1 MRINE
6 TSLSYHMEDGTNG
19 VPAGYK
25 QTEVGLIPS
34 DWEVRPLGALV
45 TITSGESPS
54 HFRFGPVG
62 IPYFKVEQLNNSPK
76 YLGSEETDY
85 FLVGSPR
92 TIPAGSV
99 VFPKRGASIMLNKIR
114 LLKASGYMDT
124 NMMALTP
131 GGDLDSGY
139 LFYTLSH
146 LGLASVADMTSIPQI
161 NNKHI
166 HPFLIPF
173 PSLSEQ
179 RVIAGTL
186 SNVDDLIASLAALI
200 EKKRAMK
207 KGAMRQLL
215 TGKTR
220 LPGFTAT
227 WAEGTFEQLAIPSRE
242 RAMPGDVPAS
252 TPLVELEQLESGS
265 GRLIDTS
272 QASEAV
278 SLKAVFKPGDVLFGK
293 LRAYLRKFWYT
304 DVAGLCTTEIWVLR
318 ARAGVSGRFVRY
330 VVETDQFID
339 VASGAY
345 GTHMP
350 RSDWGTVRAIPVAIP
365 PHDEQ
370 VAIASTLRDVDAEI
384 SLLHQRLEKV
394 RSVKLGMMQELLT
407 GRTRL
412 LEPKEPAA

>member
-1 MRINE
+1 
-6 TSLSYHMEDGTNG
+6 MEDGTNG

-34 DWEVRPLGALV
+34 DWGVRPLGALV

-76 YLGSEETDY
+76 YLGGEETDY

-131 GGDLDSGY
+131 GGDVDSGY

-146 LGLASVADMTSIPQI
+146 LGLASVADVTSIPQI

-166 HPFLIPF
+166 RPFLIPV

-179 RVIAGTL
+179 CVIAETL
-186 SNVDDLIASLAALI
+186 SDVDDLIASFAALI
-200 EKKRAMK
+200 EKKRGMK
-207 KGAMRQLL
+207 QGVMQALL
-215 TGKTR
+215 TGRTR
-220 LPGFTAT
+220 LPGFDDEWTDQTVGSVAQIVNG
-227 WAEGTFEQLAIPSRE
+227 GTPSTRVADFWGGTIPWC
-242 RAMPGDVPAS
+242 
-252 TPLVELEQLESGS
+252 TPTDITSGS
-265 GRLIDTS
+265 GKYL
-272 QASEAV
+272 
-278 SLKAVFKPGDVLFGK
+278 SLTERSITA
-293 LRAYLRKFWYT
+293 
-304 DVAGLCTTEIWVLR
+304 AGLASCGASLLPAGSLLLCSRATIGELKIATTEMATNQGFKSLV
-318 ARAGVSGRFVRY
+318 ATDGVSNEFLYYLVLTLK
-330 VVETDQFID
+330 VEMIERANGSTFLEISKRDL
-339 VASGAY
+339 AS
-345 GTHMP
+345 
-350 RSDWGTVRAIPVAIP
+350 IPVRMP
-365 PHDEQ
+365 SEDEQ
-370 VAIASTLRDVDAEI
+370 TAIAVVLSDIDAEI
-384 SLLHQRLEKV
+384 AELERRRRKTLLMRQ
-394 RSVKLGMMQELLT
+394 GMMQELLT

-412 LEPKEPAA
+412 IEPKAPAA